1 MDAEWTHSAYREL
14 KGERQRCRIINTPR
28 LLNCLA
34 MKDEETFRSWHE
46 RTLAEKL
53 TVKNK
58 REPYWSNSIAVGDRE
73 WLEQLVKS
81 QQLKR
86 HVIIDKEEGC
96 YLQGMKGAFDK
107 TNK

>member
-1 MDAEWTHSAYREL
+1 
-14 KGERQRCRIINTPR
+14 
-28 LLNCLA
+28 

-53 TVKNK
+53 TVENK
-58 REPYWSNSIAVGDRE
+58 REPFWSNSIAVGDRE

-86 HVIIDKEEGC
+86 HVIIGEEENC

-107 TNK
+107 TDK

>member
-1 MDAEWTHSAYREL
+1 MR
-14 KGERQRCRIINTPR
+14 N
-28 LLNCLA
+28 
-34 MKDEETFRSWHE
+34 EE
-46 RTLAEKL
+46 
-53 TVKNK
+53 
-58 REPYWSNSIAVGDRE
+58 
-73 WLEQLVKS
+73 LEQLVKS